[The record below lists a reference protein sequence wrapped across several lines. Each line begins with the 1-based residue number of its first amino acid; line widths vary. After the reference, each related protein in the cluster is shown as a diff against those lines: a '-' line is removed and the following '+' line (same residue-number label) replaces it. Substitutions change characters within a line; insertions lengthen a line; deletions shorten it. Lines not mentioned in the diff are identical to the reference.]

1 MILTSPIDL
10 TKHID
15 LGSLNGKTVLITGG
29 ANSDGIGFG
38 VAEAMAQ
45 KGYVLVE
52 RYAQK
57 PRVFSPGRRHEGI
70 RKVLIVRPTE
80 RL

>member
-10 TKHID
+10 TKHVD
-15 LGSLNGKTVLITGG
+15 LGSVDGKTVLITGG

-45 KGYVLVE
+45 NGYVLTCDIE
-52 RYAQK
+52 
-57 PRVFSPGRRHEGI
+57 
-70 RKVLIVRPTE
+70 
-80 RL
+80 